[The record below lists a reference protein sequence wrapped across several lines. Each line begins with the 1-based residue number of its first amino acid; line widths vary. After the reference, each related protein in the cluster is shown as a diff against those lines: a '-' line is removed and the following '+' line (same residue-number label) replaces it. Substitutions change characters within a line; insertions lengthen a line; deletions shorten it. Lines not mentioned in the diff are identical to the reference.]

1 MRSCVLIFVCG
12 LALAPPASAGPQ
24 RAVDAV
30 EPAARAPEARQAQPS
45 ADAERRLLLQAL
57 ATGRALLRKRDHVG
71 AGRTFDDI
79 LAHPLFG
86 TLSAEERRAAWS
98 GAAGADIEAD
108 RLDRARERTRRA
120 IEADPGD
127 ADDWYRLS
135 TLNYDLEDHD
145 AAAAAFIELAQRWPE
160 LLVNVNQDYITW
172 LLDRLERG
180 SPRRVEYLQSLFDA
194 RWERPEYGSD
204 RLWYQLA
211 LAHLENGDEDRARAV
226 VRRIIAP
233 ELVVRMRSDRRFDSA
248 IDRDGWTFDAGR
260 SAERAIEAQRDRV
273 AAQPRNLMARV
284 QLTYRLLEAGQHAQ
298 TLRVA
303 DEALRAIAE
312 AGVADEAPFDDIQQ
326 QIWLMNNRAIALRRL
341 GRVDEAL
348 DELLRASRLVESG
361 GGNVSQSLNL
371 GMFMAQLGRAD
382 EARASIGRAPEQTMT
397 GYGRMV
403 RALVELRIALL
414 REDRAAER
422 RAFAYLRRH
431 REDAPDA
438 YLDALLLTGRIE
450 DAAQALIARLASPED
465 RGDALFYLQ
474 EFRENAPLP
483 GDAAHREHFRRM
495 RDRDDLRAAVEAVG
509 RIERHPVFALR
520 GMQ

>member
-1 MRSCVLIFVCG
+1 MRSCVLILAGG
-12 LALAPPASAGPQ
+12 LALAQPALAGPQ
-24 RAVDAV
+24 RTVDAV
-30 EPAARAPEARQAQPS
+30 EPAARATAARQPPAS

-57 ATGRALLRKRDHVG
+57 ATARALLRKRDHVG
-71 AGRTFDDI
+71 AGRAFDDV
-79 LAHPLFG
+79 LAHPLFA

-98 GAAGADIEAD
+98 GAAGADIEVD
-108 RLDRARERTRRA
+108 RFDRARDRTRRA

-127 ADDWYRLS
+127 PEDWYRLS
-135 TLNYDLEDHD
+135 TLSYDLKDYD
-145 AAAAAFIELAQRWPE
+145 AAAAALIELAQRWPE
-160 LLVNVNQDYITW
+160 LLVNLNQDYITW
-172 LLDRLERG
+172 LLDRLEDD
-180 SPRRVEYLQSLFDA
+180 SPRRVEYLQALFDA

-211 LAHLENGDEDRARAV
+211 LALLENGDDDRARAV
-226 VRRIIAP
+226 VRRIVVP
-233 ELVVRMRSDRRFDSA
+233 ELVVRMRSDRRFDPA
-248 IDRDGWTFDAGR
+248 IDRESWSFDPGR

-273 AAQPRNLMARV
+273 AAQPRSLMARV

-298 TLRVA
+298 TLAVA
-303 DEALRAIAE
+303 DDALRAIAE
-312 AGVADEAPFDDIQQ
+312 ADVAEEAPFDDIQKQ
-326 QIWLMNNRAIALRRL
+326 VWLMNNRAIALRRL
-341 GRVDEAL
+341 GRIDEAR

-382 EARASIGRAPEQTMT
+382 EARASIDRAPEQTMT

-403 RALVELRIALL
+403 RTLVQLRIALL

-465 RGDALFYLQ
+465 RGDALYYLQ

-483 GDAAHREHFRRM
+483 GDVAHREHFRSMLARE
-495 RDRDDLRAAVEAVG
+495 DLRAAIEKVG
-509 RIERHPVFALR
+509 RIERHPIFPLR